1 MNPER
6 YVCANPKCERTLLPA
21 YDSRPILPLTRPE
34 RIHRVVDPT
43 VTGFTVLCGCGHY
56 TVVAP
61 NEEP

>member
-6 YVCANPKCERTLLPA
+6 YLCANPKCKRTLLPA
-21 YDSRPILPLTRPE
+21 YDNQPILPFTRPE

-56 TVVAP
+56 TVVGP
-61 NEEP
+61 NEES